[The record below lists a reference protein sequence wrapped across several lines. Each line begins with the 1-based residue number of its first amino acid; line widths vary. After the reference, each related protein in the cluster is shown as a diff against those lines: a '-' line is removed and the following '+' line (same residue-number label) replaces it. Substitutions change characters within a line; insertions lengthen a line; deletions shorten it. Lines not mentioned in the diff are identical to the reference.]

1 MSLILEYRYSRSSWS
16 CTSAIAAV
24 NSDSNAEKQ
33 AFDASYI
40 NLTMMEMIAIT
51 QIHVKPRWKLL
62 LTPPIIGCFDP
73 VGPVNEES

>member
-1 MSLILEYRYSRSSWS
+1 MSLKGPGSLQSSELNRMDTLNILLG
-16 CTSAIAAV
+16 
-24 NSDSNAEKQ
+24 
-33 AFDASYI
+33 I

-51 QIHVKPRWKLL
+51 QIHVKPSWKLL